1 MKGGDDRIPNWLKVL
16 SEEDFS
22 FLRRFLLSSGSLKK
36 MASEYGVS
44 YPTVRLRLDR
54 LIQKVEVAEEAI
66 QDSPFERQLKLL
78 LADKSISTGA
88 YRALLEAH
96 EQEMKQ
102 NDINT
107 NDEGSSK

>member
-1 MKGGDDRIPNWLKVL
+1 MIEGETPDWLRILN
-16 SEEDFS
+16 EEDFS
-22 FLRRFLLSSGSLKK
+22 FLRRFLLHSGSLKK

-66 QDSPFERQLKLL
+66 KESPFERQLKLL
-78 LADKSISTGA
+78 LAEKSISAGA

-96 EQEMKQ
+96 ELELKEY
-102 NDINT
+102 T
-107 NDEGSSK
+107 NDTDDEQDEPK